1 MTIFDDTAM
10 QQFANFGENFL
21 LKDDC
26 DILRD
31 TEGSLDSMGGSTHTW
46 PVAATCKSD
55 VADWRPPSEEYMIAH
70 QVVGKVLKK
79 VKLPL
84 GTVVLKSDH
93 LAIKGITYRVVEAI
107 PISSYSVFTEIIGVI
122 TTLGV

>member
-1 MTIFDDTAM
+1 MTIFDNTAM
-10 QQFANFGENFL
+10 QAFANFGETFL

-31 TEGSLDSMGGSTHTW
+31 TEGTLDAMGGSTHTW
-46 PVAATCKSD
+46 PVVATVKSD
-55 VADWRPPSEEYMIAH
+55 VADWKPPSEEYVIAH

-84 GTVVLKSDH
+84 GTTVLKSDH
-93 LAIKGITYRVVEAI
+93 LAIKGTVYKVVEAV
-107 PISSYSVFTEIIGVI
+107 PDSSYSIFTEIVGVI

>member
-1 MTIFDDTAM
+1 MTIFDDAAIK
-10 QQFANFGENFL
+10 QFANFGENFL

-31 TEGSLDSMGGSTHTW
+31 TEGTLDAMGGSTHTW
-46 PVAATCKSD
+46 PVVATVKSD
-55 VADWRPPSEEYMIAH
+55 VADWKPPSEEYVIAH

-93 LAIKGITYRVVEAI
+93 LAIKGITYKVIEAI
-107 PISSYSVFTEIIGVI
+107 PISSYSVFTEVITII